1 MKFFKTIIELFD
13 KKMPEPQ
20 MFGWFH
26 LLWIALMI
34 IAAVVLCRTHKNG
47 DDKRVRRVVFVTAVL
62 VTVFEIY
69 KQICF
74 SFTVVDDEIVFD
86 YLWYAFPFQFCS
98 MPLYVGLLTGVFR
111 KGKVHNALMAFLAT
125 YSIFGGLTVM
135 AYPPQVFI
143 GEIGIN
149 IQTMFCHASMIVVGI
164 YLLYT
169 NYVKVEHKTILKAFP
184 VFVVSIALAML
195 MNEIAKWTG
204 LLEREEFNMFYI
216 SPHCEGTLPVY
227 SILQGILPYPV
238 CLVIYFVCFT
248 LIAYLILLAAIGIK
262 KLAAKREKK
271 NG

>member
-1 MKFFKTIIELFD
+1 MELLKTIIEVLD
-13 KKMPEPQ
+13 AHMTVPTP
-20 MFGWFH
+20 FGWFH
-26 LLWIALMI
+26 LMWIAIMFVGMFL
-34 IAAVVLCRTHKNG
+34 LCFTHKKG
-47 DDKRVRRVVFVTAVL
+47 DDKRVRKVVFIMAIL
-62 VTVFEIY
+62 VTVLEIY
-69 KQICF
+69 KQINF
-74 SFTVVDDEIVFD
+74 SFTINEDKIVFD
-86 YLWYAFPFQFCS
+86 YQWYAFPFQFCS
-98 MPLYVGLLTGVFR
+98 MPIYVGLLTGIFK
-111 KGKVHNALMAFLAT
+111 KGKIHDALFAFLAT
-125 YSIFGGLTVM
+125 YSIFGGMTVM
-135 AYPPQVFI
+135 VYPPQVFV
-143 GEIGIN
+143 GAIGIN

-262 KLAAKREKK
+262 KLAAKKEKL